1 VDSTFRLSG
10 PPRQVSGSFG
20 GAAGGEVTVVRH
32 PGRFTSRVAI
42 VTGAASGI
50 GRETACQ
57 LAAEGASVYCTDLN
71 ESEVERTAGLIVGA
85 GRPASAHR
93 LDVGVEAE
101 WEAVV
106 RQVLAA
112 HGRLDVLV
120 NCAGVS
126 AAAPVAEM
134 PYADWRRVLAV
145 NLDGAFLGTKYGIRA
160 MRTAGG
166 SIVHVSSASG
176 VKAAAG
182 ACAYSASKAGLCMLT
197 KAAAKECRDQ
207 GIPVRVNAVCPG
219 GVKTPMWTAM
229 PAFRDLV
236 QKAGSED
243 AAFESLAGGVPGGR
257 FSEPADVARAILFLA
272 SDEARFV
279 TGVDLLVDGGYVL

>member
-1 VDSTFRLSG
+1 M
-10 PPRQVSGSFG
+10 
-20 GAAGGEVTVVRH
+20 
-32 PGRFTSRVAI
+32 

-50 GRETACQ
+50 GRETARR
-57 LAAEGASVYCTDLN
+57 LAAEGAWVCCADLD
-71 ESEVERTAGLIVGA
+71 EPGVEETAGSIAPA
-85 GRPASAHR
+85 GPPAMAHR
-93 LDVGVEAE
+93 LDVAVEAQ

-106 RQVLAA
+106 QQVLAA

-126 AAAPVAEM
+126 AAAPLAEM
-134 PYADWRRVLAV
+134 SYADWRRVLSV

-160 MRTAGG
+160 MRAAGG

-182 ACAYSASKAGLCMLT
+182 ACAYSASKAGLCMLAR
-197 KAAAKECRDQ
+197 AAAKECRDQ
-207 GIPVRVNAVCPG
+207 GIPVRVNTVCPG

-229 PAFRDLV
+229 PFFRELV
-236 QKAGSED
+236 QKAGSEEK
-243 AAFESLAGGVPGGR
+243 AFESLAGGVPGGR
-257 FSEPADVARAILFLA
+257 FSEPADVADAILYLA

-279 TGVDLLVDGGYVL
+279 TGVDLVVDGGYVL